1 MSLNPAL
8 LAVRFLLELIAIT
21 SFGVFGWR
29 AFDSPWRY
37 LLVVVLP
44 VAAAVLWGT
53 FAVPDD
59 PSRSG
64 GAPVPVPGPV
74 RLGVEFGVLFGGAA
88 ALWGAGLP
96 RWALVSA
103 AVLVGYHLLAYD
115 RVRWLLTGRSTEA

>member
-8 LAVRFLLELIAIT
+8 LAVRFLLELIAVT

-64 GAPVPVPGPV
+64 GAPVQVPGPV
-74 RLGVEFGVLFGGAA
+74 RLGVEFAVLFGGAA

>member
-53 FAVPDD
+53 LAVPDD

-64 GAPVPVPGPV
+64 DAPVAVPGPV
-74 RLGVEFGVLFGGAA
+74 RLGVELAVLFGGAA
-88 ALWGAGLP
+88 ALWAAALP
-96 RWALVSA
+96 RLALISA
-103 AVLVGYHLLAYD
+103 AVLVGYHLLSYD
-115 RVRWLLTGRSTEA
+115 RVLWLLTGRTPQA

>member
-64 GAPVPVPGPV
+64 GAPVPVRGPV
-74 RLGVEFGVLFGGAA
+74 RLGVEFVVLFGGAA

-96 RWALVSA
+96 RWALISA